1 MALVRRERILILAKT
16 YPSPSAKHIETSCVA
31 GICQDG
37 SMRRLYPVP
46 FRMIEQDQQFKKW
59 QWIEVGIEKAPAD
72 RRPESHKLDIGTLET
87 KEEVTTRREWAERRE
102 WMDKMPSFSS
112 YDEMELARKNDGV
125 SIALL
130 RPKKVLG
137 LEIRDARNK
146 EWTDEE
152 KEKLTRAQMQ
162 GDLFSESQAK
172 QQVKELRKVPF
183 DFYYSYL
190 CDTPEGEKEYKHK
203 IVDWEAGALYWNTY
217 REYGPAGWKEK
228 FRAKLETDLMNK
240 DLMFFMGNQHRFQ
253 DQWLIIS
260 LFYPPKHKPVDE
272 RQIALF

>member
-16 YPSPSAKHIETSCVA
+16 YPSPSAKHVETSCVA
-31 GICQDG
+31 GISQEG
-37 SMRRLYPVP
+37 LMRRLYPVP

-59 QWIEVGIEKAPAD
+59 QWIEAGVEKAMSD
-72 RRPESHKLDIGTLET
+72 HRPESHKVDVGSLEAKDELST
-87 KEEVTTRREWAERRE
+87 KKDWAGRRE
-102 WMDKMPSFSS
+102 WMDKMPTFRS
-112 YDEMELARKNDGV
+112 YDEMEKNRKDDGL

-137 LEIRDARNK
+137 LEIKDARNR

-162 GDLFSESQAK
+162 GDLFSEAQAK

-183 DFYYSYL
+183 DFYYSYV
-190 CDTPEGEKEYKHK
+190 CGTPEGEREHKHK
-203 IVDWEAGALYWNTY
+203 VVDWEAGALFWRMYQ
-217 REYGPAGWKEK
+217 EHGPMGWKEK
-228 FRAKLETDLMNK
+228 FRAKLEDDLMGK
-240 DLMFFMGNQHRFQ
+240 DLMFLMGNQHRFQ

-260 LFYPPKHKPVDE
+260 LFYPPRQKPVDD
-272 RQIALF
+272 RQMLLL